1 MAIFEN
7 FGSTYVSIYILGK
20 LIIITHCGETMFNE
34 LFEILLDRKTN
45 PRPGSYTNKLLD
57 ANEDLILQKVG

>member
-1 MAIFEN
+1 
-7 FGSTYVSIYILGK
+7 
-20 LIIITHCGETMFNE
+20 MFNE